1 MKFAK
6 IIYNKKWLLF
16 SIATFLI
23 GIANVLAFYFPV
35 RIDLTG
41 DKRYTLHTSTKA
53 LLARLESDI
62 HVNIY
67 LAGDLPTEFKQLQNN
82 VTALLEE
89 FKAYAQY
96 PVTYQ
101 LIDLNQE
108 PINKRKE
115 ILKKLVEKKIDPTN
129 LYKQAHGQR
138 TEKLIYPGAIVS
150 YQGNEVGMML
160 LKANKFSSTPMLISQ
175 SIENLE
181 YEFTSILAKLIN
193 KKSIKI
199 GLVQGHGEPN
209 SVQLQGLTQAI
220 NEAYEL
226 QSVMLST
233 VFGLSDYGAL
243 LITKPQQS
251 FTESEKYMLD
261 QYIMQGGKVLF
272 FLDRLQ
278 IDMGNLASGNSFAL
292 PLNLNLDDQLFRY
305 GIRINQDLIKDLQ
318 AGVYPVIV
326 GKVGNQSQLKFFPWP
341 FFPIINNFSNH
352 LITKN
357 MNAIYTQF
365 VSSVEPINVEEVVHT
380 PLLYSS
386 PYSIKAG
393 IPVYVDLES
402 LRESP
407 NTSLYNQGP
416 IPVAYLLEG
425 RFNSLYKNRM
435 APNGIDASQFIAI
448 SHPTKILVVA
458 SGSIIL
464 NAVSPKDGQAL
475 PWGYDP
481 FLQQN
486 FANQDF
492 VLNTL
497 AYMLEESGIIN
508 AKRKTVKLRL
518 LDNLKAEKDRLYWQ
532 LFNMVTPVV
541 VLVLLGIMW
550 HMIRRRR
557 YKVRT

>member
-1 MKFAK
+1 MKPVKFK
-6 IIYNKKWLLF
+6 YNKKWLPLF
-16 SIATFLI
+16 IALLLTA
-23 GIANVLAFYFPV
+23 IANVVVSYFPI
-35 RIDLTG
+35 RIDLTE
-41 DKRYTLHTSTKA
+41 DKRYTLHASTKA
-53 LLARLESDI
+53 LLARLESGM
-62 HVNIY
+62 HVDIY
-67 LAGDLPTEFKQLQNN
+67 LAGDLPIEFKQLQNN
-82 VTALLEE
+82 VISILDEL
-89 FKAYAQY
+89 KAYTSH
-96 PVTYQ
+96 PITYQ
-101 LIDLNQE
+101 LVNLDQE

-115 ILKKLVEKKIDPTN
+115 ILKKLVDKKIDPTN
-129 LYKQAHGQR
+129 LYKQTHGKR
-138 TEKLIYPGAIVS
+138 TEKLIYPGVIVS
-150 YQGNEVGMML
+150 YQGSESGIML
-160 LKANKFSSTPMLISQ
+160 LKANKFASTSMLINQ

-181 YEFTSILAKLIN
+181 YEFASLLARLIN

-220 NEAYEL
+220 NEIYEL

-233 VFGLSDYGAL
+233 VFELADYAAL
-243 LITKPQQS
+243 LITKPQQA
-251 FTESEKYMLD
+251 FTESEKYILD
-261 QYIMQGGKVLF
+261 QYIMHGGKVLF

-278 IDMGNLASGNSFAL
+278 IDMGSLVNGNSFAL

-305 GIRINQDLIKDLQ
+305 GVRINQDLIKDLQ
-318 AGVYPVIV
+318 AGIYPVIV
-326 GKVGNQSQLKFFPWP
+326 GKISNQPQLKFFPWP
-341 FFPIINNFSNH
+341 FFPIINNFSPH

-365 VSSVEPINVEEVVHT
+365 ISSLEPVKVEGVTQT

-402 LRESP
+402 LREAP
-407 NTSLYNQGP
+407 NPSLYNQGP
-416 IPVAYLLEG
+416 IATAYLLEG
-425 RFNSLYKNRM
+425 KFNSLYKNRM
-435 APNGIDASQFIAI
+435 IPSNMDASQFEAT
-448 SHPTKILVVA
+448 SEPTKILVVA
-458 SGSIIL
+458 SGSIVI

-497 AYMLEESGIIN
+497 NYMLEESGIIN

-518 LDNLKAEKDRLYWQ
+518 LNNIKVEKDRLYWQ
-532 LFNMVTPVV
+532 LFNIIAPVV
-541 VLVLLGIMW
+541 VLVLIGLTW
-550 HMIRRRR
+550 HMICRRR
-557 YKVRT
+557 YRIRA